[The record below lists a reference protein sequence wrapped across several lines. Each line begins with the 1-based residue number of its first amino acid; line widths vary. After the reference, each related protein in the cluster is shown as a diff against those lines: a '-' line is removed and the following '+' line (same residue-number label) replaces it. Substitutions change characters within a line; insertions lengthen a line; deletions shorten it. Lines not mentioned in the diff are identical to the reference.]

1 MRKLVAHFAGAGSS
15 CELIETL
22 FIHPVI
28 GEERRCIRGKR
39 SGAYKGYATFQWTKA
54 VQGLSLFV
62 IEAAIRKYRSGQG
75 PLLVGCNGSF
85 ASSLDYAIDKQTSW
99 LYDMF
104 GWDSKGAGLSR
115 KLLLRSNPGQRMAG
129 PVAVSL
135 NLNFLEPS
143 NITVLYNYEEL
154 SSLEA
159 LTTLKARVLEH
170 VGAPDNLPSLTEL
183 IESNHS
189 LPDLVPN
196 SLPEKAIASGC

>member
-1 MRKLVAHFAGAGSS
+1 MRKLVAHFAGVGPS

-22 FIHPVI
+22 FIHPII

-54 VQGLSLFV
+54 VQGLSLLV
-62 IEAAIRKYRSGQG
+62 IEAALRKYRSAQG

-115 KLLLRSNPGQRMAG
+115 KLLLRSNPGQRMAS

-135 NLNFLEPS
+135 NLNYLEPG

-154 SSLEA
+154 SSLAA

-170 VGAPDNLPSLTEL
+170 IGAQDSLPTLTEL
-183 IESNHS
+183 IEAKNGVAE
-189 LPDLVPN
+189 LVLN
-196 SLPEKAIASGC
+196 SLPEKAIA